1 MKSKKFLAVVTAATM
16 ITANSITPM
25 PDKFV
30 NLPVINANAA
40 DIVASGECGAD
51 GDNVIWQLDSEGM
64 LTISGTGEMETWETI
79 TDIPWYADYATSIN
93 KIIIENGVTNIS
105 FASFYGCKS
114 LTLVKIPDSVTDIGV
129 SAFAGCIK
137 LTSIELPESIEN
149 IGKSAFENC
158 SSLSSVILP
167 DGIKGIGEQSF
178 MNCKSLTDVSF
189 PENVESIGTNAFYRC
204 NDITSVTIEN
214 PDCVIGESVDT
225 FYETVKIQGY
235 EGSTAQAYAEKYNR
249 TFVALDDEK
258 PAVEIVDSGECGAQ
272 GDNATWTLDNNG
284 TLTISGEG
292 KIKCGWKEYINQ
304 VSLSSPIKKVI
315 IDGNITEIGDLTFTF
330 CDNLSEI
337 TIPETVTYIGE
348 SAFSFCSNLTS
359 ITIPDSV
366 TSIGED
372 AFSYSGL
379 NLITIPESI
388 TNIAASTFANCKKLT
403 SVTLPDS
410 ITSIGLGAFSGCD
423 KLKEIKLP
431 SSLTTIGDGAFELCL
446 GLEKI
451 DIPKNVSNIGEHAFL
466 ICENL
471 TAINVDENNEY
482 YTSENDVLFNK
493 EKTTLILYPAQKS
506 DKKYIIPDTVTTL
519 SPFSFAFNEN
529 LTEIEIPNTIA
540 VIDENVFKNCSALA
554 AVIIPE
560 TVKSIGES
568 AFADC
573 TKLTS
578 ITIKNPEC
586 EILDSEDTFSNYE
599 TEEPYKLHFDGTIYG
614 YEDSTAQAYAEKY
627 NRTFV
632 ALDDEKLVTTTTITT
647 TSTSTT
653 TTTTVAVEGNVSWQ
667 MPEITVEKGTEI
679 IEVPVLLLDY
689 DNSQLAV
696 SSAEFTLTYDYNALD
711 LVELT
716 SKSDAY
722 CTETIFSAA
731 INHFSIEIGSG
742 NAIAGEHL
750 ANVVVFRFRIKDM
763 SLNKDYFIRIKNFC
777 AYDANGRNI
786 SDHIKTND
794 GRIRLVEKI
803 TTTTTTSTTANSTTT
818 TSTTTSTTTTTTP
831 PVTTEPYFILGD
843 INADG
848 SVDSSDASLVLAEY
862 AKIQTG
868 GAGEFTKTQLESAD
882 VNNDNVVDSS
892 DASKILAYYAMVS
905 TGKKPTWD

>member
-1 MKSKKFLAVVTAATM
+1 MTTLIVYPCGKSDKTYTIPEGVSKIDEYAFFICEILE
-16 ITANSITPM
+16 SIT
-25 PDKFV
+25 
-30 NLPVINANAA
+30 INNPKCE
-40 DIVASGECGAD
+40 IY
-51 GDNVIWQLDSEGM
+51 DSYN
-64 LTISGTGEMETWETI
+64 TI
-79 TDIPWYADYATSIN
+79 
-93 KIIIENGVTNIS
+93 
-105 FASFYGCKS
+105 F
-114 LTLVKIPDSVTDIGV
+114 
-129 SAFAGCIK
+129 
-137 LTSIELPESIEN
+137 
-149 IGKSAFENC
+149 
-158 SSLSSVILP
+158 
-167 DGIKGIGEQSF
+167 GIG
-178 MNCKSLTDVSF
+178 
-189 PENVESIGTNAFYRC
+189 
-204 NDITSVTIEN
+204 TI
-214 PDCVIGESVDT
+214 
-225 FYETVKIQGY
+225 YGY

-258 PAVEIVDSGECGAQ
+258 PAVEIVDSGECGVE

-379 NLITIPESI
+379 NSITIPESI
-388 TNIAASTFANCKKLT
+388 TNIAASTFANCKNLT

-423 KLKEIKLP
+423 KLKEINFP
-431 SSLTTIGDGAFELCL
+431 SSLTIIGDGAFELCL

-451 DIPKNVSNIGEHAFL
+451 DIPKNVSNIGEDAFL

-506 DKKYIIPDTVTTL
+506 DKKYIIPDTVTAL

-540 VIDENVFKNCSALA
+540 VIDENVFRNCSALTS
-554 AVIIPE
+554 VIIPE

-578 ITIKNPEC
+578 ITIENPEC
-586 EILDSEDTFSNYE
+586 EIFDSENTFSNYE

-614 YEDSTAQAYAEKY
+614 YEGSTAQAYAEKY

-632 ALDDEKLVTTTTITT
+632 VLDGEKPVTTTAITT

-667 MPEITVEKGTEI
+667 MPDITVEKGTEI
-679 IEVPVLLLDY
+679 IEVPVSLLDY

-696 SSAEFTLTYDYNALD
+696 SGAEFTLTYDYNALE
-711 LVELT
+711 LVGLT

-722 CTETIFSAA
+722 STDTIFNAA
-731 INHFSIEIGSG
+731 INQFSIETGSG

-763 SLNKDYFIRIKNFC
+763 SLNQDYFIRIENLY

-794 GRIRLVEKI
+794 GCVRIVEVI
-803 TTTTTTSTTANSTTT
+803 TTTTTTVNSAT
-818 TSTTTSTTTTTTP
+818 TSVTTTTTTTP

-843 INADG
+843 ANADG

-868 GAGEFTKTQLESAD
+868 GAGDFTKTQHEAAD

-892 DASKILAYYAMVS
+892 DASKILAYYAMIS